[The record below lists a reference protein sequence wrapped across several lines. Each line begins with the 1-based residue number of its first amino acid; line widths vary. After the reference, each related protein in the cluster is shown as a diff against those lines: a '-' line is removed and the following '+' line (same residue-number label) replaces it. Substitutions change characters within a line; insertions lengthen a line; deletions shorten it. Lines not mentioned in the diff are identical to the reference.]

1 MRDIHQIIK
10 ALPREPTADE
20 IIEDALATAQEAME
34 ALGPDATPL
43 MRAQAI
49 VGLGHPCWFATQQ
62 NRSFVPVS
70 EGGGIARSSQFRT
83 TLDSERLAR
92 VANGNT
98 IIFEIS
104 LPNGAVFPCVYD
116 RQFKR
121 CGPFTLHID
130 AGR

>member
-10 ALPREPTADE
+10 APPRQPTADE
-20 IIEDALATAQEAME
+20 IIEAALATAQEAME
-34 ALGPDATPL
+34 DLGLDATPL
-43 MRAQAI
+43 MRAEAI
-49 VGLGHPCWFATQQ
+49 VALGHPCWFATQQ
-62 NRSFVPVS
+62 NRNFFPIS
-70 EGGGIARSSQFRT
+70 EGGGIAREGQVRT
-83 TLDSERLAR
+83 TVDLEKLAR
-92 VANGNT
+92 AHQGNT

-116 RQFKR
+116 RQFRR